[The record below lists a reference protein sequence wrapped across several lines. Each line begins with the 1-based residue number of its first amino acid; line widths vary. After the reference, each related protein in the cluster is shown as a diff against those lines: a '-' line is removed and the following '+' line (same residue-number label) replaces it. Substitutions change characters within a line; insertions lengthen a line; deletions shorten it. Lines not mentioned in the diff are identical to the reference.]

1 VCVCQMTEGNKNEKK
16 SIGYKKDIAGVNF
29 EGE

>member
-1 VCVCQMTEGNKNEKK
+1 MTEGNKNEKK